1 MSSSESTPLARRE
14 LLRNGGIAISLAAL
28 LAACGDRSGST
39 AGGKLGVEL
48 LPDQEPADT
57 TVDDAVILRT
67 LQSLEYTTIE
77 MHAGLADLGALPAEA
92 SDLIERF
99 LDDHQRHADE
109 IGELVTEAG
118 GTPYE
123 CANTFMMIRFVAP
136 LLAAVESSD
145 DAERDAVEIA
155 NGFENL
161 LAASYQALVEQLTDP
176 ALRPGAMTV
185 GNDECRHAAALAL
198 AVNPDA
204 IAPELDA
211 TGGAAAAE
219 PATDDAT
226 STDDATDTG
235 GATDS
240 DTAAADEFP
249 TFYAIPAAFGQL
261 TGITLVVGEADDE
274 GARTTVQL
282 QTPAANSFVYN
293 DLSC

>member
-1 MSSSESTPLARRE
+1 MSSPEPTPLARRE
-14 LLRNGGIAISLAAL
+14 LLRNGGIAISLTAL

-39 AGGKLGVEL
+39 APGKIGVEL
-48 LPDQEPADT
+48 LPDAEPADT

-77 MHAGLADLGALPAEA
+77 MHTALADLGAFPDSATELVQ
-92 SDLIERF
+92 RF

-109 IGELVTEAG
+109 IGELVTQAG
-118 GTPYE
+118 GSPYE
-123 CANTFMMIRFVAP
+123 CANTFMMIRIVRP
-136 LLAAVESSD
+136 LLVAVESSD
-145 DAERDAVEIA
+145 DAERDAIEIA

-185 GNDECRHAAALAL
+185 GNEECRHAAALAL
-198 AVNPDA
+198 AVHPDA
-204 IAPELDA
+204 IAPELV
-211 TGGAAAAE
+211 
-219 PATDDAT
+219 ATDDTA
-226 STDDATDTG
+226 A
-235 GATDS
+235 S
-240 DTAAADEFP
+240 DAAADAAPTGEATPDAFP

-261 TGITLVVGEADDE
+261 TGITLVVGVADDE
-274 GARTTVQL
+274 GARTSVQL

>member
-1 MSSSESTPLARRE
+1 MSSSEPTPLARRD

-39 AGGKLGVEL
+39 APGKIGVEL
-48 LPDQEPADT
+48 LPEAESPDT

-77 MHAGLADLGALPAEA
+77 MHTGLTELGAFPDSAV
-92 SDLIERF
+92 DLAQRF

-109 IGELVTEAG
+109 IGELVTQAG

-123 CANTFMMIRFVAP
+123 CANTFMMVRVVAP
-136 LLAAVESSD
+136 LLAAVEASD
-145 DAERDAVEIA
+145 DPQRDAIEVA

-161 LAASYQALVEQLTDP
+161 LAASYQALVEQITEP
-176 ALRPGAMTV
+176 SLRPGVMTV
-185 GNDECRHAAALAL
+185 GNEECRHAAALAL
-198 AVNPDA
+198 ALHPDA

-211 TGGAAAAE
+211 AATADAAAA
-219 PATDDAT
+219 D
-226 STDDATDTG
+226 
-235 GATDS
+235 
-240 DTAAADEFP
+240 AAAEDAAAEGAATPDAFP
-249 TFYAIPAAFGQL
+249 TFYAIPAPFGQL
-261 TGITLVVGEADDE
+261 TGITLVVGEADAE
-274 GARTTVQL
+274 GARTSVQL

>member
-1 MSSSESTPLARRE
+1 MSSTDPTPLARRE
-14 LLRNGGIAISLAAL
+14 LLRNGGIAISLTAL

-39 AGGKLGVEL
+39 APGKLGVEL
-48 LPDQEPADT
+48 LPDEEPADT

-77 MHAGLADLGALPAEA
+77 MHTALADLGAFPDAATELVQ
-92 SDLIERF
+92 RF

-109 IGELVTEAG
+109 IGELVTQSG

-123 CANTFMMIRFVAP
+123 CANNFMMIRFVRP
-136 LLAAVESSD
+136 LLTAVESSD
-145 DAERDAVEIA
+145 DAERDAIEIA

-185 GNDECRHAAALAL
+185 GNEECRHAAVLAL

-211 TGGAAAAE
+211 TEDTDAADG
-219 PATDDAT
+219 ATDDAA
-226 STDDATDTG
+226 ATG
-235 GATDS
+235 EATP
-240 DTAAADEFP
+240 DEFP
-249 TFYAIPAAFGQL
+249 SFYAIPAAFGQL

-274 GARTTVQL
+274 GARTSVQL
-282 QTPAANSFVYN
+282 QTPAPNSYIYN